1 VIEGIVREEL
11 GRKVEI
17 KEVRER
23 RGSARMVLIA
33 SMGRARDKKD
43 LLERG
48 WEIRK
53 NWGAGVDEDL
63 TMEER
68 RVRWKLVER
77 ATTERARGR
86 VVVTTNRKIW
96 IDGKVWG
103 WDLVGEKWYEEA
115 EETEEESDG

>member
-1 VIEGIVREEL
+1 V
-11 GRKVEI
+11 
-17 KEVRER
+17 
-23 RGSARMVLIA
+23 
-33 SMGRARDKKD
+33 
-43 LLERG
+43 
-48 WEIRK
+48 
-53 NWGAGVDEDL
+53 GVDEDL

-77 ATTERARGR
+77 TRTERARGR

-115 EETEEESDG
+115 EEESDG